1 MIMTEEKAKK
11 MSYARH
17 TQPHSE
23 EAKKKIRETQ
33 LARFDMMRELIKRS
47 QQIQLTEQRVIEI
60 VDEAIKKY
68 LRANAMKVSD
78 NKNKTVEINL

>member
-78 NKNKTVEINL
+78 NKKKTVEINL

>member
-1 MIMTEEKAKK
+1 MTEEKAKK
-11 MSYARH
+11 TSYCRH

-47 QQIQLTEQRVIEI
+47 QQIQLTEQRVLEI

-68 LRANAMKVSD
+68 LRANALKVND
-78 NKNKTVEINL
+78 NKKKTVEINL